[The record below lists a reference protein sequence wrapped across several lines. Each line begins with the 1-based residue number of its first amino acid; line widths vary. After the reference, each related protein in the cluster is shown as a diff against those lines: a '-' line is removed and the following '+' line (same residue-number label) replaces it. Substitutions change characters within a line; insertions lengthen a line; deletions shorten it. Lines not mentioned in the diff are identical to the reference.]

1 MNPIQPKSPV
11 KPKFGKN
18 KGDNSLATLKDVNL
32 VIAGKQDAEVIN
44 VVQSLN
50 SYPDF
55 QLVNLGGNY
64 TFNSG
69 TTAATNTL
77 KSYKVKSI
85 CEYTDPFFATGVIAR
100 FMGIMVVSYPINS
113 TIYPTSMLM
122 PKALTGSVQTW
133 GSGPIEEA
141 TDLVVQPLSTSFR
154 FFDAGLNDDYYNVTN
169 AQIRIDVDPL
179 GTDVPGIKTYQFIFE
194 PTEPAPPIGYD
205 PNPKGMISIEYEF
218 TLPEDCKIVYYKNA
232 TQFL

>member
-44 VVQSLN
+44 VIQSLN

-69 TTAATNTL
+69 TTAANNTL

-85 CEYTDPFFATGVIAR
+85 CEYPDPFFATGIVAR

-113 TIYPTSMLM
+113 TIYPTNMLM
-122 PKALTGSVQTW
+122 PKSLTGGVQTW

-141 TDLVVQPLSTSFR
+141 TALIAQPLSTSFK
-154 FFDAGLNDDYYNVTN
+154 FYDAGLNDEYYDVTD
-169 AQIRIDVDPL
+169 AEISVTLDPF
-179 GTDVPGIKTYQFIFE
+179 GTDIPGIMTYQFIFI
-194 PTEPAPPIGYD
+194 PTEPIPAPGYFPI
-205 PNPKGMISIEYEF
+205 PTGMISIEYEF